1 MKIACTDATVAA
13 QVQLALESHGII
25 NDVFR
30 TGPHKDDPTIW
41 IVVGAATGGA
51 EEAAMRQQIE
61 RIPGATVHDE

>member
-41 IVVGAATGGA
+41 IVVGSAIDSA
-51 EEAAMRQQIE
+51 EEPAIRQQIE
-61 RIPGATVHDE
+61 GIPGATVHD